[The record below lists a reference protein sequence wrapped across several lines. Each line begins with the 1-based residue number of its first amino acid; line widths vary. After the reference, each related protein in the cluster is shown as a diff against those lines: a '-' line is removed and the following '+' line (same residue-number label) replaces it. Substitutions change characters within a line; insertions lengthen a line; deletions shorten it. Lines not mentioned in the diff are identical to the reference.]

1 MTGKREFGN
10 VRKPT
15 VVVVLR
21 VCAIRR
27 REAACFREKTVKAMA
42 HTGRRRVFRYYGR
55 VQGVGFR
62 FTVRELA
69 RGRPVSGYVRN
80 MPDGSVELVVE
91 GDAEEIDRFAADIE
105 RTMGRFIRRVESV
118 DGPAQG
124 GFSGFEIRYR

>member
-1 MTGKREFGN
+1 MDQT
-10 VRKPT
+10 
-15 VVVVLR
+15 
-21 VCAIRR
+21 A
-27 REAACFREKTVKAMA
+27 
-42 HTGRRRVFRYYGR
+42 RRRVLRYFGR

-69 RGRPVSGYVRN
+69 RQRAVCGYVRN

-91 GDAEEIDRFAADIE
+91 GTTEEIDRLAADIDGA
-105 RTMGRFIRRVESV
+105 MGRYIRRVERL

>member
-1 MTGKREFGN
+1 MGD
-10 VRKPT
+10 
-15 VVVVLR
+15 
-21 VCAIRR
+21 
-27 REAACFREKTVKAMA
+27 
-42 HTGRRRVFRYYGR
+42 TGRRRVLRYFGR

-69 RGRPVSGYVRN
+69 CGRSVSGYVRN

-118 DGPAQG
+118 EGPAQG